1 MTAVL
6 EDHYYWKAGQHPFPK
21 RNLTSVRS
29 GMAQSSPQLDMQ
41 VLHDLRQRFP
51 EIPEG
56 VVSQCMLQ
64 VDYLPTIVILH
75 DSFPYQNWLCIVV
88 RTQFSCLCW
97 ETSRGG
103 FLNHGTVEIV
113 GQIQCLLQGSAWC
126 IVGCLGPAKCHQYPC
141 ACDNQKCLHGRQNL
155 HVPQEAKSFPLTT
168 SHVEKRT
175 KACSKKKKRVF
186 MHFTSYILSFVSSVP
201 KSLELN
207 FEL

>member
-21 RNLTSVRS
+21 RNLTFICS

-64 VDYLPTIVILH
+64 VDYPPMIVILH
-75 DSFPYQNWLCIVV
+75 DSFPYQSWLCIIV
-88 RTQFSCLCW
+88 RRTPFSCLSWRDIQRISQSWHSQDC
-97 ETSRGG
+97 G
-103 FLNHGTVEIV
+103 LV
-113 GQIQCLLQGSAWC
+113 QCLLQGSAWC

-141 ACDNQKCLHGRQNL
+141 TCDNQKCLHGRENL
-155 HVPQEAKSFPLTT
+155 LCFTGGKVFPTD
-168 SHVEKRT
+168 
-175 KACSKKKKRVF
+175 
-186 MHFTSYILSFVSSVP
+186 
-201 KSLELN
+201 N
-207 FEL
+207 Q